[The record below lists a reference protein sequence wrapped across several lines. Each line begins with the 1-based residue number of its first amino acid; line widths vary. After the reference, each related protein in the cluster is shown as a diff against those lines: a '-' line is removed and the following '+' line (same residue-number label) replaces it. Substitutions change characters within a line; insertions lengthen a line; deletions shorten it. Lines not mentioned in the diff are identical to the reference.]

1 MDERDQHARAACA
14 DRVAKG
20 HAAAADV
27 QLLVR
32 DSEWRDIR
40 QDLGCKRLVHLKE
53 IDVRD
58 RLASLL

>member
-1 MDERDQHARAACA
+1 MT
-14 DRVAKG
+14 KG